1 MSYDKVKQAGD
12 ISVGVKQTVKA
23 LEKEQLREVVIA
35 SDADTHVIEPI
46 IHMCEQYG
54 VPVSYVDSM
63 KQLGTASSI
72 DVGASTVGIFK

>member
-23 LEKEQLREVVIA
+23 LEQERLREVVIA
-35 SDADTHVIEPI
+35 ADADTHVIEPI
-46 IHMCEQYG
+46 VQKCEQHG
-54 VPVSYVDSM
+54 VPVSYVESM
-63 KQLGTASSI
+63 KQLGTASNI